1 MMRWVA
7 IGALCLALLFAGVS
21 SYLVWRN
28 GHLRE
33 DLDATT
39 RRLRVA
45 ERQADDARQTAD
57 VLSAHIKRMQ
67 EDRRT
72 YDADLRRLREQEGY
86 HAPLSDFL
94 GDVFDRL

>member
-7 IGALCLALLFAGVS
+7 IGALCLAVMLACVS

-33 DLDATT
+33 DLDAAT

-45 ERQADDARQTAD
+45 ERQVEDAQQTAD
-57 VLSAHIKRMQ
+57 VLDAHIKRMQ
-67 EDRRT
+67 EDRRA
-72 YDADLRRLREQEGY
+72 YDADLYRLREQEGY
-86 HAPLSDFL
+86 NAPLSDFL
-94 GDVFDRL
+94 GDAFDRL

>member
-7 IGALCLALLFAGVS
+7 IGGLCLALLFAGVS

-33 DLDATT
+33 DLDAVT

-57 VLSAHIKRMQ
+57 VLNAHIKRMQ
-67 EDRRT
+67 EDRRA
-72 YDADLRRLREQEGY
+72 YDADLRRLRKQEGY
-86 HAPLSDFL
+86 NAPLSDFL

>member
-7 IGALCLALLFAGVS
+7 IGGLCLALLFAGVS

-33 DLDATT
+33 DLDAAT

-57 VLSAHIKRMQ
+57 VLNAHIKRMQ

-72 YDADLRRLREQEGY
+72 LDADLRSLREWEGY

>member
-7 IGALCLALLFAGVS
+7 IGGLCLALLFAGVS

-33 DLDATT
+33 DLDAAT

-57 VLSAHIKRMQ
+57 VLNAHIKRMQ
-67 EDRRT
+67 EDRRAF
-72 YDADLRRLREQEGY
+72 DADLYRLREQEGY

-94 GDVFDRL
+94 GDAFDRL

>member
-1 MMRWVA
+1 M
-7 IGALCLALLFAGVS
+7 S
-21 SYLVWRN
+21 SYMVWRN

-33 DLDATT
+33 DLDAAT

-57 VLSAHIKRMQ
+57 VLDAHIKRMQ

-72 YDADLRRLREQEGY
+72 DGADLRRLLEREGY
-86 HAPLSDFL
+86 DAPLSDFL
-94 GDVFDRL
+94 GDVFNRL

>member
-7 IGALCLALLFAGVS
+7 IGGLCLALLFAGAS
-21 SYLVWRN
+21 SYLIWRN

-33 DLDATT
+33 DLDAAA
-39 RRLRVA
+39 RRLRLA

-57 VLSAHIKRMQ
+57 VLDAHIKRMQ

-94 GDVFDRL
+94 GDAFDRL